1 MSFCSHCGE
10 RQSDDA
16 VFCGSCGK
24 RIAGEGFP
32 SPPAPTQPK
41 VSKGKSV
48 FKVLLYIAG
57 ALGVLF
63 VGLVVYAMFTD
74 SNVKS
79 DTKVTVQ
86 TQSQPSAQT
95 PSSDNKTAPP
105 PAQPAQPTQSAQPA
119 ATQKPA
125 AAIPAKVAAI
135 DFGYG
140 FDSGSYKV
148 TRATDAFQA
157 AQLDVIHAVVYVEN
171 VKSPITAKGEWVYL
185 GTRDSV
191 WTNDVTLPTDGAFHF
206 NLSKPT
212 KGWPIG
218 DYALKIHIN
227 GKEVTYKKFSVR

>member
-10 RQSDDA
+10 KQSDDA

-32 SPPAPTQPK
+32 SPPVPAQPK

-63 VGLVVYAMFTD
+63 VGLVVYSMFTD

-95 PSSDNKTAPP
+95 PSSDTKTAPP
-105 PAQPAQPTQSAQPA
+105 PAQPAQSAQPA

-125 AAIPAKVAAI
+125 AAVPAKVAAI

-157 AQLDVIHAVVYVEN
+157 AQLDVIHAVVYVEG

-206 NLSKPT
+206 HLSKPA

-218 DYALKIHIN
+218 EYALKIHIN
-227 GKEVTYKKFSVR
+227 SQEITYKKFSVR

>member
-10 RQSDDA
+10 KQSDDA

-32 SPPAPTQPK
+32 SPPVPAQPK

-63 VGLVVYAMFTD
+63 VGLVVYSMFTD

-105 PAQPAQPTQSAQPA
+105 PSQPAQSAQPA
-119 ATQKPA
+119 MTQKPA
-125 AAIPAKVAAI
+125 AAVPAKVAAI

-157 AQLDVIHAVVYVEN
+157 AQLDVIHAVVYVEG

-206 NLSKPT
+206 HLSKPA

-218 DYALKIHIN
+218 EYALKIHIN
-227 GKEVTYKKFSVR
+227 SQEITYKKFSVR